1 MGGENQFHAIFG
13 GGPSFV
19 VDPSDTAPALVAL
32 EATFR
37 VIGPSG
43 ERTVPAAEFF
53 SLPRVDA
60 KRENVLGKTKSWRP
74 YPCRL
79 RSRIRAAPT
88 TRFSTAR
95 SEPMPWRAP
104 QSFSR
109 SMARPRRAHV
119 LGGVAPI
126 RLGWREWRRCWPAS
140 GSRRNWLPALAK
152 PLSKVRTLWPK
163 TPIRRL

>member
-19 VDPSDTAPALVAL
+19 VDPSDTAPALVAR

-43 ERTVPAAEFF
+43 ERTVPEAEFF

-60 KRENVLGKTKSWRP
+60 KPQNVLRKDEILASISLPPPKP
-74 YPCRL
+74 N
-79 RSRIRAAPT
+79 
-88 TRFSTAR
+88 
-95 SEPMPWRAP
+95 
-104 QSFSR
+104 SR
-109 SMARPRRAHV
+109 STYHKILDR
-119 LGGVAPI
+119 
-126 RLGWREWRRCWPAS
+126 
-140 GSRRNWLPALAK
+140 
-152 PLSKVRTLWPK
+152 WPK

>member
-19 VDPSDTAPALVAL
+19 VDPSDRAPALVAL

-60 KRENVLGKTKSWRP
+60 KRENVLGKDEILASISLPPPKP
-74 YPCRL
+74 N
-79 RSRIRAAPT
+79 
-88 TRFSTAR
+88 
-95 SEPMPWRAP
+95 
-104 QSFSR
+104 SR
-109 SMARPRRAHV
+109 STYHKI
-119 LGGVAPI
+119 LD
-126 RLGWREWRRCWPAS
+126 RE
-140 GSRRNWLPALAK
+140 
-152 PLSKVRTLWPK
+152 V
-163 TPIRRL
+163 

>member
-60 KRENVLGKTKSWRP
+60 KRENVLGKDEILASISLPPPKP
-74 YPCRL
+74 N
-79 RSRIRAAPT
+79 
-88 TRFSTAR
+88 
-95 SEPMPWRAP
+95 
-104 QSFSR
+104 SR
-109 SMARPRRAHV
+109 STYYKT
-119 LGGVAPI
+119 LD
-126 RLGWREWRRCWPAS
+126 RE
-140 GSRRNWLPALAK
+140 
-152 PLSKVRTLWPK
+152 V
-163 TPIRRL
+163 